1 MNGGRDG
8 VVLPLPCVRIMKN
21 SKYLRFERS
30 AEVIEFLDDEVP
42 VLKDSDAICG
52 VCMQSYSD
60 FTEFKKDE
68 VAS

>member
-8 VVLPLPCVRIMKN
+8 VALTLPCVRIMKN
-21 SKYLRFERS
+21 SKYMRFEGG
-30 AEVIEFLDDEVP
+30 AAVIEFLDDEVP

-52 VCMQSYSD
+52 VCMMSYAD
-60 FTEFKKDE
+60 FTEFMKDL